1 MRGAG
6 PPGRIAQL
14 WRRRETRWIIAGSW
28 LLGLAGSLGW
38 MAYSGVAG
46 VAPVARDAQHPAP
59 SELAQVLVTRR
70 IPFYLK
76 QVVGQFDYGETK
88 PPLVV
93 IAAWCLLLGAVVVPS
108 LIHGGRRL
116 ILVAASLGTAC
127 LGLLLALELHYL
139 PIIGWFAQG
148 RYAMPAA
155 AGVVLCAACAPQ
167 FERRLAARHRLRPY
181 CTVLTGV
188 AAVLHVY
195 LLAFV
200 MTRFQSGPGARLDP
214 FTGVWRPPSGALPPL
229 LAVLAGGA
237 ILAVLA
243 AVVAGD
249 SPRGPVHAPPKQHAL
264 PSMPNVR

>member
-1 MRGAG
+1 M
-6 PPGRIAQL
+6 
-14 WRRRETRWIIAGSW
+14 
-28 LLGLAGSLGW
+28 
-38 MAYSGVAG
+38 
-46 VAPVARDAQHPAP
+46 
-59 SELAQVLVTRR
+59 
-70 IPFYLK
+70 
-76 QVVGQFDYGETK
+76 
-88 PPLVV
+88 V